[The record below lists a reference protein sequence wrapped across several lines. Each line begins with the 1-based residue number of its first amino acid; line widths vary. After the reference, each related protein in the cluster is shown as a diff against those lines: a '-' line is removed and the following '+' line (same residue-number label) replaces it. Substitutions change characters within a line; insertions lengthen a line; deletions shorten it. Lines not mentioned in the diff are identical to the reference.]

1 MVSRIKLA
9 QTGPYFSRIVYGS
22 WRLLDDN
29 PTAQEVNRRLHHCL
43 DLGITT
49 IDTAEIYGGYRVEA
63 MLGEALAL
71 TPGLRDRLEIVSKAG
86 IYIPHKTA
94 PQRRVAFYDA
104 SAAQMTKSVEE
115 SLRLMGTDRLDL
127 FLVHRPDW
135 FTAVDDT
142 AEGLNRLVKAGK
154 IRSAGVSNYSPSQFA
169 ALSTR
174 MDTPLATN
182 QVEFSLLRMEPIF
195 DGTFDQ
201 CQAMRLHPMAW
212 SPLAGGSLFQ
222 AGHEAAERIAK
233 EAALIGP
240 KYGNATLEQLA
251 YAWVLAHPARP
262 LALLGT
268 NKLERITS
276 GAQADAIALAREDW
290 FAMWVAAQGHGIP

>member
-1 MVSRIKLA
+1 
-9 QTGPYFSRIVYGS
+9 
-22 WRLLDDN
+22 
-29 PTAQEVNRRLHHCL
+29 
-43 DLGITT
+43 
-49 IDTAEIYGGYRVEA
+49 
-63 MLGEALAL
+63 
-71 TPGLRDRLEIVSKAG
+71 
-86 IYIPHKTA
+86 
-94 PQRRVAFYDA
+94 
-104 SAAQMTKSVEE
+104 
-115 SLRLMGTDRLDL
+115 
-127 FLVHRPDW
+127 
-135 FTAVDDT
+135 
-142 AEGLNRLVKAGK
+142 
-154 IRSAGVSNYSPSQFA
+154 
-169 ALSTR
+169 
-174 MDTPLATN
+174 
-182 QVEFSLLRMEPIF
+182 MEPIF